1 MTQRRAKGSAPVQ
14 LYSGHA
20 YRFLE
25 KLGCKPNDQ
34 LHFLLV
40 SDSKGKNR
48 GHSFAT
54 ELPAITLRKPF
65 RSLEKL
71 APRIKLFSRRNKLVN
86 VLWLNKKGYAV
97 FVEINGRE
105 SEKDSPFN
113 AIRAQFIDVDLNKI
127 SARCKTK
134 EQIQQKIDAI
144 LSDPSEQLQSI
155 TLTQNKNGQYQL
167 LAQRTR
173 QRVAELKKQFLN
185 KHGERIKDTMIVETK
200 NGYHIYWIMQ
210 DGNINKFVP
219 IQKALAQTFDSDP
232 MITNLSRV
240 MRIPGFYHMKN
251 PESPYMVKVIQWG
264 REKPFTQE
272 ELIKRLEL
280 KPAVTS
286 KLKQKRRKLH
296 AHKTS

>member
-1 MTQRRAKGSAPVQ
+1 MKQAQAKVSKPVQ
-14 LYSGHA
+14 LYAGHA

-34 LHFLLV
+34 LHFLLIYDAK
-40 SDSKGKNR
+40 SKNR
-48 GHSFAT
+48 THSVAT

-71 APRIKLFSRRNKLVN
+71 VPQIKLFSRRNKLVN

-97 FVEINGRE
+97 FMEINGRE
-105 SEKDSPFN
+105 SAKDSPFK

-127 SARCKTK
+127 SARLETE
-134 EQIQQKIDAI
+134 EQIRQKIESI
-144 LSDPSEQLQSI
+144 LSDPSERLQSI
-155 TLTQNKNGQYQL
+155 TLTQNKQGQYHL
-167 LAQRTR
+167 LAQRTK
-173 QRVAELKKQFLN
+173 QRVAELKKQFLS

-200 NGYHIYWIMQ
+200 NGYHIYWVMQ
-210 DGNINKFVP
+210 GGDISKFVP

-251 PESPYMVKVIQWG
+251 PKTPYMVKVIQWG
-264 REKPFTQE
+264 RKKPFTQE
-272 ELIKRLEL
+272 ELIELLEL
-280 KPAVTS
+280 KPVATA
-286 KLKQKRRKLH
+286 KLRHKRRKLSGR
-296 AHKTS
+296 KVS

>member
-1 MTQRRAKGSAPVQ
+1 MTQSRAKVSRPVQ

-25 KLGCKPNDQ
+25 KLGCKPDDQ

-40 SDSKGKNR
+40 SDAKGKNR
-48 GHSFAT
+48 GYSFAT

-65 RSLEKL
+65 RSLEKRV
-71 APRIKLFSRRNKLVN
+71 PQIKLFSRRNKLVN

-105 SEKDSPFN
+105 SAKDSPFK

-127 SARCKTK
+127 TARCKTK
-134 EQIQQKIDAI
+134 EQIQQKIESI
-144 LSDPSEQLQSI
+144 LSDPSERLQSI

-173 QRVAELKKQFLN
+173 QRVAELKKQFMN
-185 KHGERIKDTMIVETK
+185 KHAERVKDTMIVETK
-200 NGYHIYWIMQ
+200 NGFHIYWVMQ
-210 DGNINKFVP
+210 GGDISKFVS
-219 IQKALAQTFDSDP
+219 IQKALARTFESDP

-272 ELIKRLEL
+272 ELMNRLEL
-280 KPAVTS
+280 KPVVTA
-286 KLKQKRRKLH
+286 KLRQKRRKLH
-296 AHKTS
+296 ARKVS

>member
-1 MTQRRAKGSAPVQ
+1 MTQSRAKVSRPVQ

-25 KLGCKPNDQ
+25 KLGCKPDDQ

-40 SDSKGKNR
+40 SDAKGKNR
-48 GHSFAT
+48 GYSFAT

-65 RSLEKL
+65 RSLEKRV
-71 APRIKLFSRRNKLVN
+71 PQIKLFSRRNKLVN

-105 SEKDSPFN
+105 SAKDSPFK

-127 SARCKTK
+127 TARCKTK
-134 EQIQQKIDAI
+134 EQIQQKIESI
-144 LSDPSEQLQSI
+144 LSDPSERLQSI

-173 QRVAELKKQFLN
+173 QRVAELKKQFMN
-185 KHGERIKDTMIVETK
+185 KHAERVKDTMIVETK
-200 NGYHIYWIMQ
+200 NGYHIYWVMQ
-210 DGNINKFVP
+210 GGDISKFVP
-219 IQKALAQTFDSDP
+219 IQKALARTFESDP

-272 ELIKRLEL
+272 ELMNRLEL
-280 KPAVTS
+280 KPVVTA
-286 KLKQKRRKLH
+286 KLRQKRRKLH
-296 AHKTS
+296 ARKVS